1 MLVRELM
8 TDDPVRI
15 PEDRTLREAEK
26 LMREYD
32 MRHVPVVNE
41 EGGLIGILS
50 DRDLRSYMPFDS
62 QMGVPDL
69 ESIEKSSEPV
79 TAAMQPDPISVSP
92 DDDVPVVIDLMVEW
106 KIGAVPVV
114 EAGTDQLVGI
124 ISYVDVL
131 RAARPSF

>member
-1 MLVRELM
+1 MLVRDLM
-8 TDDPVRI
+8 TSDPVRI
-15 PEDRTLREAEK
+15 PESRTLREAEH

-32 MRHVPVVNE
+32 MRHVPVVNT
-41 EGGLIGILS
+41 EGDLVGILS
-50 DRDLRSYMPFDS
+50 DRDLRSYMPFDA

-69 ESIEKSSEPV
+69 EAIEKRSEPV
-79 TAAMQPDPISVSP
+79 TAAMQPQPISVSP
-92 DDDVPVVIDLMVEW
+92 EDEVTAVIDLMVEW

-124 ISYVDVL
+124 VSYVDVL